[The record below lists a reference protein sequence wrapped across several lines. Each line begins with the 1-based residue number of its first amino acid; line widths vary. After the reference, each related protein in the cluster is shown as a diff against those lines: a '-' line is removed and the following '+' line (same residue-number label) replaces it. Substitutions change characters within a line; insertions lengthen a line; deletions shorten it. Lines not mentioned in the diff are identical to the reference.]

1 MCTEANENVRYAL
14 FLLSCP
20 IHQFLVT
27 LEYGGER
34 VVKLSKSLNWSA
46 CTQAQPEKDEHWF
59 CKTDLYINLAEQDQ
73 NY

>member
-1 MCTEANENVRYAL
+1 MVRTICTEANENVRYAL

-46 CTQAQPEKDEHWF
+46 CTQAQPEKDVLNIDF
-59 CKTDLYINLAEQDQ
+59 VKQTYT
-73 NY
+73 